1 MSRYAT
7 VSTPVLDI
15 AYLEWN
21 PRGQQ
26 VAVHGW
32 CYSLSDGRVRELG
45 MDVAGPDDLQPAYAR
60 ALAAMPTTGKR
71 DA

>member
-26 VAVHGW
+26 VAVLVHGW
-32 CYSLSDGRVRELG
+32 PDCPEGWEP
-45 MDVAGPDDLQPAYAR
+45 VAER
-60 ALAAMPTTGKR
+60 LAAACSARRCAASARHAFAMR
-71 DA
+71 